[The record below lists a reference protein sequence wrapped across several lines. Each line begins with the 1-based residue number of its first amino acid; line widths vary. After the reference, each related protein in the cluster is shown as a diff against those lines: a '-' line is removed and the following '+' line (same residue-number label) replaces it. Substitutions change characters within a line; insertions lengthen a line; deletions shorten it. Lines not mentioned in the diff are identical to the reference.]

1 MEGPMMPLPERPHF
15 TPGSYQ
21 VVWPLETIKAFRADY
36 GLDAEMQVLDGV
48 ARVIEE
54 EQERL
59 ARWDRLPW
67 IVRLAC
73 KIWWTAEPLLVKVR
87 QALL

>member
-1 MEGPMMPLPERPHF
+1 MDTPE
-15 TPGSYQ
+15 TGWSEK
-21 VVWPLETIKAFRADY
+21 VLADFRADY

-73 KIWWTAEPLLVKVR
+73 KIWWTAEPLLAKVR